1 MKRLPIW
8 IVFVGIIGGLLG
20 FGALVDYIAKKR
32 SIELDP
38 EEGIKNASDAE
49 QIYVENYLYQTKENN
64 NHFQLKK
71 LGDESPSFFNAVKR

>member
-8 IVFVGIIGGLLG
+8 IVFAGIIGDLLG

-49 QIYVENYLYQTKENN
+49 QIYVENYLYQTKKITITFN
-64 NHFQLKK
+64 KK
-71 LGDESPSFFNAVKR
+71 AWRRISKLF

>member
-1 MKRLPIW
+1 VKRLPIW
-8 IVFVGIIGGLLG
+8 IVFAGIIGGLLG

-64 NHFQLKK
+64 NHFQ
-71 LGDESPSFFNAVKR
+71 

>member
-1 MKRLPIW
+1 MDCICW
-8 IVFVGIIGGLLG
+8 IIGGLLG

-38 EEGIKNASDAE
+38 EEGIKNASEAE

-64 NHFQLKK
+64 NHFQ
-71 LGDESPSFFNAVKR
+71 